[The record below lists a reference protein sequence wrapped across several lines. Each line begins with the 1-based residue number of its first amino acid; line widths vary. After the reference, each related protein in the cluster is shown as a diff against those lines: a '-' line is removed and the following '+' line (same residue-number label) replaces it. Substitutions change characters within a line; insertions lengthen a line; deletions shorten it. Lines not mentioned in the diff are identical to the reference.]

1 MKSNKL
7 TNQAINNL
15 IGKNIRKVRDAKKK
29 SRREV
34 SEKLG
39 VSAKSLEQWERGVVQ
54 IKLSWLIFI
63 ADILGVCVTDLIPTQ
78 REINKLLHEV

>member
-7 TNQAINNL
+7 TNKAVNNL

-54 IKLSWLIFI
+54 IKLSWLIFT
-63 ADILGVCVTDLIPTQ
+63 ADILEVCVTDLIPDNFKKKNQ
-78 REINKLLHEV
+78 Q

>member
-63 ADILGVCVTDLIPTQ
+63 ADILEVCVTDLIPS
-78 REINKLLHEV
+78 NLKKKS

>member
-15 IGKNIRKVRDAKKK
+15 VGKNIRKIRDAKKK

-39 VSAKSLEQWERGVVQ
+39 VVQ
-54 IKLSWLIFI
+54 K
-63 ADILGVCVTDLIPTQ
+63 A
-78 REINKLLHEV
+78 